1 MGWVGSAYGDSLMRF
16 RRRLRL
22 RPARRS
28 PSVMMAIRPSWA
40 GMPPSTQRLIAF
52 LLHNPGA
59 SSLEVARA
67 CRTIRVNKRVSDAR
81 RAGYHIETT
90 HSDWGVSQYW
100 LSERRQPAE
109 AEESEL
115 IA

>member
-1 MGWVGSAYGDSLMRF
+1 
-16 RRRLRL
+16 
-22 RPARRS
+22 
-28 PSVMMAIRPSWA
+28 MMAIRPSWT

-59 SSLEVARA
+59 SSFEVARA
-67 CRTIRVNKRVSDAR
+67 CRTIRVSRRVSDAR

-90 HSDWGVSQYW
+90 RSDWGLSQYW
-100 LSERRQPAE
+100 LSERRQSAQAE
-109 AEESEL
+109 DSEL